1 MLLIVERILEE
12 VLDDLV
18 IYIEMQ
24 LVVLVIDELFD
35 IIESIIHSRNIL
47 QIYNFFA
54 IRHTFFLL
62 LLLRHKG
69 LIGFLLFT
77 YLYVFIYET
86 SDFFYLVCG
95 LV

>member
-1 MLLIVERILEE
+1 MILIVERILEE

-47 QIYNFFA
+47 QI
-54 IRHTFFLL
+54 
-62 LLLRHKG
+62 
-69 LIGFLLFT
+69 
-77 YLYVFIYET
+77 
-86 SDFFYLVCG
+86 
-95 LV
+95 

>member
-35 IIESIIHSRNIL
+35 IIESTDMKE
-47 QIYNFFA
+47 NF
-54 IRHTFFLL
+54 
-62 LLLRHKG
+62 HKRKEAKQVVVSENKPED
-69 LIGFLLFT
+69 
-77 YLYVFIYET
+77 VFYINLK
-86 SDFFYLVCG
+86 F
-95 LV
+95 